1 MNELTYNILDPN
13 IKLATHQVEPTN
25 ELISCLSDVN
35 NSTGR
40 IVIGPTGCGKTWVM
54 AAAIRQ
60 VQHSIPSYY
69 LYGGNTNDDEMFR
82 LHPIMLI
89 TPRNCI
95 TEQQRVLTRCSIKD
109 VAVCSIDSLG
119 SSYGENYIDWVSRME
134 KGNLVHTPVW
144 RAESM
149 PRCILLDE
157 CQNAKNP
164 RSRRAKILQAYVNQG
179 GKLIAVSATPF
190 QKGCETKLLMTACGI
205 TDESGF
211 QFWVD
216 YTTNYQSNDNSP
228 TAVARI
234 KKVLEDNGV
243 LISIKNVRYPFKP
256 ITKNWLIEPTP
267 EQSKAIAAS
276 YAKYC
281 EARAKANKR
290 QHQYII
296 AVWQAQR
303 VMRLECELERVP
315 NICIHAR
322 EHELQNGKAVIIAS
336 NYIPT
341 LKGCWKYLVRT
352 LGVAPDKISFLVG
365 NQTDK
370 EKQKNIDDFQQGKT
384 HYFLTTLK
392 SGGTGLNL
400 NHNCEASRPRVIILP
415 PTWSVYELIQV
426 LGRAQRITNLSQVVQ
441 IIAWFK
447 GTVEED
453 VAARLEK
460 KYNCIKEL
468 LNNKD
473 SYITDIFNKALGDG
487 DDLMAEIKAD
497 ELEESLEFVD
507 NDDGSVTVKGNKAVT
522 KKEDEP
528 VEEESFFD
536 LGMLCE
542 DEVVK

>member
-1 MNELTYNILDPN
+1 MSTNIFNVKHPN
-13 IKLATHQVEPTN
+13 IKLQPYQIAPAE
-25 ELISCLSDVN
+25 ELIDCLADTT
-35 NSTGR
+35 NSVGR
-40 IVIGPTGCGKTWVM
+40 VVIGPTGCGKTWVM
-54 AAAIRQ
+54 AGAIKQ
-60 VQHSIPSYY
+60 IQKDFPSYY
-69 LYGGNTNDDEMFR
+69 LYAGNTNDEEMFR
-82 LHPIMLI
+82 LHPVMII

-95 TEQQRVLTRCSIKD
+95 TEMQRVLTRCDIKD
-109 VAVCSIDSLG
+109 VAVCSADSLG
-119 SSYGENYIDWVSRME
+119 SSFGENYIDWISKME
-134 KGNLVHTPVW
+134 KGNLVHIPVW

-149 PRCILLDE
+149 PRAILLDE

-164 RSRRAKILQAYVNQG
+164 RSRRAKILQAFVNQG
-179 GKLIAVSATPF
+179 GKLILVSATPF
-190 QKGCETKLLMTACGI
+190 QKGCECKLIVTACHI
-205 TDESGF
+205 TDDSGF

-216 YTTNYQSNDNSP
+216 YTTNYQANDNSP

-243 LISIKNVRYPFKP
+243 LISIKNVKYPFKP

-267 EQSKAIAAS
+267 EQSKAIASS

-281 EARAKANKR
+281 EARAKANKG
-290 QHQYII
+290 QHQDII

-384 HYFLTTLK
+384 LYFLTTLK

-426 LGRAQRITNLSQVVQ
+426 LGRAQRITNLSQVIQ

-473 SYITDIFNKALGDG
+473 SYITDIFNKALGSG

-507 NDDGSVTVKGNKAVT
+507 NDDGSVVVKGKKANS
-522 KKEDEP
+522 KKDEEP
-528 VEEESFFD
+528 EEESFFD
-536 LGMLCE
+536 LGLLCE
-542 DEVVK
+542 D